1 MHREAQE
8 TSVEFSL
15 PESLHQ
21 DLERFARF
29 YDHHLK
35 TDAAAWYREGQL
47 PKAFFRLM
55 GENGWYGFEMAQG
68 RLIKRSALRE
78 AALTERLAAY
88 YPGLAVAAL
97 AHMDLGCMGLHLFG
111 SADLQAAFGPAV
123 IAGEKVM
130 CLGNT
135 ENIAGSDVAGIALTA
150 TPTDD
155 GWLLNGSKAYVTNG
169 YLADLGIITAVS
181 DPNAPRSRRLSMFLV
196 DLSTAG
202 VERTRLDKQV
212 WIPSDLTRLQF
223 KNVRVPGHHL
233 LGERGRGLFQV
244 LNIFTHSRVPISALT
259 LGTAWG
265 AFEKAIDHARKRVV
279 FGRRLLSLQ
288 AKAFEAADFYARME
302 AGRLMIGKAC
312 RLMDEGRD
320 FRLEASMAKYL
331 SVDAA
336 RQVSAW
342 AADLFGAASVVY
354 GHPIHKFPMDAW
366 ASALGEGTQD
376 IQKLVIFR
384 EMMRRQF
391 GAQPDL

>member
-1 MHREAQE
+1 M
-8 TSVEFSL
+8 EFTL
-15 PESLHQ
+15 PESLDQ

-29 YDHHLK
+29 YDQHLK
-35 TDAAAWYREGQL
+35 ADAAAWYREGQL
-47 PKAFFRLM
+47 PKSFFRLM
-55 GENGWYGFEMAQG
+55 GQNGWYGFEMEKG
-68 RLIKRSALRE
+68 RIVKRSALRE
-78 AALTERLAAY
+78 AALTEKLACY

-97 AHMDLGCMGLHLFG
+97 ANMSLGCMGLYLFG
-111 SADLQAAFGPAV
+111 SADLQAAYGPAV
-123 IAGEKVM
+123 ITGDKVM

-135 ENIAGSDVAGIALTA
+135 ENIAGSDVAAIAMTA
-150 TPTDD
+150 DAVD
-155 GWLLNGSKAYVTNG
+155 GGWLLNGSKAYVTNG
-169 YLADLGIITAVS
+169 YPADWGVITAVS
-181 DPNAPRSRRLSMFLV
+181 DPDASRSRRLSMFLV
-196 DLSTAG
+196 DLNSPG

-223 KNVRVPGHHL
+223 KNVRVPADHL
-233 LGERGRGLFQV
+233 LGERGRGLLQV
-244 LNIFTHSRVPISALT
+244 LSIFTHSRVPISALT

-312 RLMDEGRD
+312 RLMDQGRD

-331 SVDAA
+331 VVDIA
-336 RQVSAW
+336 RQVTTW

-384 EMMRRQF
+384 EMIRRQF